1 MASPEP
7 EDSWSNHIHTHT
19 HARTHTHS
27 HTGARRARLIL
38 AGARK
43 KNYVYP
49 PSLRSMLYIF
59 FSFLQRMDWSFKKC
73 CRVRA
78 RRRRCA
84 EGEGAFA
91 ELCSSVRGAGR
102 PCPPARPPAR
112 PPAVASAAA
121 AAAAAP
127 WPRPPR
133 APPRPLAARPR
144 PRRALEWGR
153 PGRLP
158 PAPSP
163 ESRSPTERRGQ
174 ARAGEGEDRGGRA
187 AKPGGDRHP
196 ATRLG
201 RGAGSHTAR
210 PSYWGPLPRLEPG
223 EAQPVTS
230 ERPLLHPASLGEFR

>member
-1 MASPEP
+1 MPPKVLLRQLHGDEHLSNGEPRAGRPRSVGAGAPRARGGGGERRAPRPAPRFPPGAAASAAPPIYGEISRGKMASPEP

-38 AGARK
+38 AGARKK

-102 PCPPARPPAR
+102 PCPPARSSAR
-112 PPAVASAAA
+112 
-121 AAAAAP
+121 
-127 WPRPPR
+127 
-133 APPRPLAARPR
+133 
-144 PRRALEWGR
+144 GR
-153 PGRLP
+153 
-158 PAPSP
+158 
-163 ESRSPTERRGQ
+163 
-174 ARAGEGEDRGGRA
+174 
-187 AKPGGDRHP
+187 
-196 ATRLG
+196 
-201 RGAGSHTAR
+201 
-210 PSYWGPLPRLEPG
+210 
-223 EAQPVTS
+223 
-230 ERPLLHPASLGEFR
+230 